1 MESMSITLIPV
12 SLALSIAS
20 GIVLDNHGER
30 ERDKV
35 VGINLKIIS
44 GVNRAKCSGKA
55 RIWILPNLGV
65 NCGCVILD
73 KA

>member
-1 MESMSITLIPV
+1 MESVSITLIPV
-12 SLALSIAS
+12 SLALSIAP

-30 ERDKV
+30 ERDEV
-35 VGINLKIIS
+35 VGIHLKIIS

-55 RIWILPNLGV
+55 GIWILSSLGV
-65 NCGCVILD
+65 SCGCVILD